1 MKKNKKKILI
11 ILFTFF
17 LTFLLIGVTY
27 GRYIYISI
35 NERYLLTKKFYFNSD
50 KLDVN
55 RAIYQIDNWSAA
67 SEYVIDIDLN
77 SYLNNYEVAPYD
89 IEYTLT
95 YSCSNNVLCSLDKD
109 SGIIRE
115 TSNHDT
121 VRASISPNGTL
132 NDGDSAFIEVKAK
145 ATSPY
150 KKEISAR
157 FILNVGK
164 IGLSYT
170 IDDSVNSP
178 YLNFNITNTLDYYV
192 VDEAFSSYEIGN
204 RIDINTYLLL
214 SEEDKSKCTSSLITL
229 KFDPNIVVLDM
240 TSPAYL
246 KRLAETYTIINGFS
260 YVNSITFK
268 IDAIDSEVV
277 KFYKVNAN
285 LDYTYPFVNSQSI
298 IEFNYR

>member
-1 MKKNKKKILI
+1 MKKNKKKIII

-27 GRYIYISI
+27 GRYIYNSI

-55 RAIYQIDNWSAA
+55 KPIYQIDNWSAA
-67 SEYVIDIDLN
+67 GEYFIDVDLN

-89 IEYTLT
+89 IEYTLS
-95 YSCSNNVLCSLDKD
+95 YSCSSNIICSLSQD
-109 SGIIRE
+109 SGIIRG
-115 TSNHDT
+115 TSNHDSF
-121 VRASISPNGTL
+121 RATISPNGTL

-164 IGLSYT
+164 IGLSYS

-178 YLNFNITNTLDYYV
+178 YLNFNITNTIDYYV
-192 VDEAFSSYEIGN
+192 VDEPFLDYDIGN
-204 RIDINTYLLL
+204 RLDIDTYLSL
-214 SEEDKSKCTSSLITL
+214 SDENKSKCTSSLITL
-229 KFDPNIVVLDM
+229 SFDPNIVVLDM

-246 KRLAETYTIINGFS
+246 RRLSETYTTINGFS
-260 YVNSITFK
+260 YVNSISFK
-268 IDAIDSEVV
+268 VDAIDSEVV
-277 KFYKVNAN
+277 KFYKVNAT
-285 LDYTYPFVNSQSI
+285 LDYTYPFVNNQSI
-298 IEFNYR
+298 IEFN